1 MYINYIELSCR
12 LRLVDTLVWADKCDM
27 KTTVSTKI
35 FEGVWTHSF
44 THSVGGI
51 TLFLHRFQLPAMKR
65 ILDGYTNQKYNYK
78 RQKGSRYHPA
88 RSCRDLQLDS
98 DVTVESGE
106 YSVLQPFLLCGETE
120 REGGSERF
128 AYAVSE
134 SCLVGVVPFFTP

>member
-1 MYINYIELSCR
+1 
-12 LRLVDTLVWADKCDM
+12 
-27 KTTVSTKI
+27 
-35 FEGVWTHSF
+35 
-44 THSVGGI
+44 
-51 TLFLHRFQLPAMKR
+51 MKR
-65 ILDGYTNQKYNYK
+65 ILDGYTNQKFNYK

-106 YSVLQPFLLCGETE
+106 YSALQPFLLCGETE

-134 SCLVGVVPFFTP
+134 SCLVGVVQFFTP

>member
-1 MYINYIELSCR
+1 
-12 LRLVDTLVWADKCDM
+12 
-27 KTTVSTKI
+27 
-35 FEGVWTHSF
+35 
-44 THSVGGI
+44 
-51 TLFLHRFQLPAMKR
+51 MKR

-120 REGGSERF
+120 REGGGSERF

-134 SCLVGVVPFFTP
+134 PCLVGVVPFFTP